1 MKSEKKKKKQTLTV
15 PGTSW
20 DVENCLSTTLV
31 VDGQHGTS
39 TVEGL
44 EASSEVK
51 HTSCVTQKPDSHVY
65 MRKMNHVPTHRPAH
79 EYLHQV
85 YL

>member
-1 MKSEKKKKKQTLTV
+1 MQIKTPARYHYTPTEWINEKREKKKKQTLTV

-51 HTSCVTQKPDSHVY
+51 HTS
-65 MRKMNHVPTHRPAH
+65 M
-79 EYLHQV
+79 
-85 YL
+85 